1 MAEIEIN
8 ENPESETPDSE
19 EILEDK
25 SVAVTDDFS
34 HHEDNSVHVH
44 VEIPESEP
52 KLEENSESEK
62 EDILN
67 DLPAILKKIEDS
79 LYLLNEKI
87 DKVKEIQEVVDT
99 KNEVKIE
106 DEFTETEVDET
117 EIEQKFEIAPK
128 RKWSIYR

>member
-8 ENPESETPDSE
+8 ENPESENPDSE

-87 DKVKEIQEVVDT
+87 DKVKEIQSPIDT
-99 KNEVKIE
+99 ILEPE
-106 DEFTETEVDET
+106 TELDSEVDES